1 MSLSIF
7 SARVLVLAAYLMAA
21 FLPVLA
27 ANGGLPLPD
36 GQHAQ
41 MMASAGHAMPMDS
54 AMPSDDDAQMLM
66 CQQHCMLVP
75 VTMPVQV
82 SPAENRIVT
91 SDIVL
96 VADWLVASLAT
107 PPPGPPPKVAA
118 I

>member
-1 MSLSIF
+1 MSSSIF

-41 MMASAGHAMPMDS
+41 MMASAGHTMPMDS

-66 CQQHCMLVP
+66 CQQHCMLAAATVP
-75 VTMPVQV
+75 IQV
-82 SPAENRIVT
+82 LAMENRVGS
-91 SDIVL
+91 SDLFLIGGRL
-96 VADWLVASLAT
+96 AASLAI
-107 PPPGPPPKVAA
+107 PPPGPPPKVTVL
-118 I
+118 